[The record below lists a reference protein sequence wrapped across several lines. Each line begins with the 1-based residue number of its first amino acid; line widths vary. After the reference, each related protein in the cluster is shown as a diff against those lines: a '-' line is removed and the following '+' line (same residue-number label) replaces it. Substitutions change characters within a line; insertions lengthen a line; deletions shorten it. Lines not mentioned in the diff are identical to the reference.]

1 VEHQNSLMFGDRLR
15 LPVRS
20 VGELQ
25 GSFDDV
31 TSFVNQ
37 HDGRPGVSL
46 DQSSGEFHR
55 FGLAHASRMRLLFV
69 LANHFPILQFPVRRN
84 ADNERF
90 LHDFNFTRGTQ
101 SDIGP
106 AAERTG
112 AGTGKPDSENIGEW
126 LVIFRDKMFAN
137 LRAPPAS

>member
-1 VEHQNSLMFGDRLR
+1 
-15 LPVRS
+15 

-31 TSFVNQ
+31 TSLVNQ
-37 HDGRPGVSL
+37 HDGWAGVSL
-46 DQSSGEFHR
+46 DQSGGEFHR
-55 FGLAHASRMRLLFV
+55 FGLAHAFRMWLPFV
-69 LANHFPILQFPVRRN
+69 LANHFPVLQFPVRRN

-101 SDIGP
+101 SDIGR

-112 AGTGKPDSENIGEW
+112 AGTEKPDSENIGEW
-126 LVIFRDKMFAN
+126 LVIFRDKMLAK
-137 LRAPPAS
+137 LRHLQRGSAQTFQQIIVF